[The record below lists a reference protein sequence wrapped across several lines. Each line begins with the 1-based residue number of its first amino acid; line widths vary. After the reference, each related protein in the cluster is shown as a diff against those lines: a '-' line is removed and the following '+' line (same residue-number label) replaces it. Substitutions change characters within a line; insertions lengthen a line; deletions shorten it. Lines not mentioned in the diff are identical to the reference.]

1 MSFKTWFKQWRRSL
15 YRLFM
20 IGTMPHK
27 SDSQRKK
34 EYERYVKAKSA
45 RKGRNRVI
53 EKKKRRRHGGNH
65 KTLSALMGFMASTLS
80 IVLLPFGLLHW
91 GYKSAKKKSGT
102 RKSAH
107 RSAPKLDSK
116 PHQSRPA
123 QNKTATDNTPKVS
136 VLKSNVQCD
145 HTEDKK
151 EPSIAEA
158 FASYERAQPN
168 VVTSE
173 SKQITTEPD
182 ESTPKSTPQNEKD
195 QYIRKRMIIAGS
207 TYCDKKVL
215 SHLEI
220 GSYIKVAAEPDNPY
234 DKDAVML
241 LYDGEK
247 IGYISKK
254 DKLPFITCLK
264 LGRKVYGVI
273 TDIINDDFPTKY
285 EFETWFECQ

>member
-1 MSFKTWFKQWRRSL
+1 
-15 YRLFM
+15 
-20 IGTMPHK
+20 
-27 SDSQRKK
+27 
-34 EYERYVKAKSA
+34 
-45 RKGRNRVI
+45 
-53 EKKKRRRHGGNH
+53 
-65 KTLSALMGFMASTLS
+65 MGFMASTLS

-107 RSAPKLDSK
+107 GSAPKLDSK
-116 PHQSRPA
+116 PQQSRPA
-123 QNKTATDNTPKVS
+123 QNKAATDNAQKVS
-136 VLKSNVQCD
+136 VLKTNVQCD

-151 EPSIAEA
+151 EPSIAES

-182 ESTPKSTPQNEKD
+182 ESTPKSTPKNEKD

-241 LYDGEK
+241 LYDGKK

-264 LGRKVYGVI
+264 LGRKIYGVI